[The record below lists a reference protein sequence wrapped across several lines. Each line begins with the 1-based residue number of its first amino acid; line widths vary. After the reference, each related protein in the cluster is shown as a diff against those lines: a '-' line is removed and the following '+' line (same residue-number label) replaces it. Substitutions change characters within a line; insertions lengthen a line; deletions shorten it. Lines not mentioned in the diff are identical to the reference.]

1 MDPLNKKERTEA
13 FIKMLLLFLLAV
25 ILVSIPMYYAF
36 QMPANDQQLN
46 SDEHEQL
53 IALLEENR
61 KNDQEF
67 LALADSAQA
76 LYMQYSRENIEVNR
90 GRISNRFSGVLNKME
105 DIALRVE
112 SDTIKSDLYGHLID
126 AFNNLIVKN
135 DNINELKANL
145 KKATESA
152 GGGGGAAVTP
162 PEPVKELT
170 SEEKMIELIKTTLE
184 KHNGNKKNAA
194 KELGMTERS
203 LKKKM
208 DDLGM

>member
-46 SDEHEQL
+46 SAEHEQL
-53 IALLEENR
+53 IAMLEENK

-67 LALADSAQA
+67 LMLADSAQA
-76 LYMQYSRENIEVNR
+76 LYVQYSNENIEVNR

-105 DIALRVE
+105 DVALRVE
-112 SDTIKSDLYGHLID
+112 SDTVKSDLYGHLID

-152 GGGGGAAVTP
+152 GGAAAASTT
-162 PEPVKELT
+162 EPVKELT

>member
-46 SDEHEQL
+46 NAEHEQL
-53 IALLEENR
+53 ITLLEENK

-67 LALADSAQA
+67 LMLADSAQA
-76 LYMQYSRENIEVNR
+76 LYVQYSNENIEVNR
-90 GRISNRFSGVLNKME
+90 GRISNRFSGILNKME
-105 DIALRVE
+105 DITLRVE
-112 SDTIKSDLYGHLID
+112 SDTVKSDLYGHLID

-152 GGGGGAAVTP
+152 GGAST

-170 SEEKMIELIKTTLE
+170 SEEKMVELIKTTLE